1 MASSNLP
8 TDLQNLRTVLVTDM
22 KGVMSDLI
30 QDALSPLKKS
40 LDDVKKTTDSHTTKI
55 NELETALSEYSD
67 QVTEMT
73 ATCTK
78 LQAENQALADRVEDA
93 ENRARRCNLR
103 LINIPEKAEGTDA
116 VKFMAEFFAEVL
128 GKEVYPTPPVLE
140 RAHRLG
146 QRQENRPRAM
156 IVCFRYYQDKVCALE
171 RDRNRLIWC
180 GQKVA
185 DCFTWLG

>member
-1 MASSNLP
+1 MRHRTRNAPTTPKKTQAQAAGEETANVPEAHTASKEMAEMASSNLP

-78 LQAENQALADRVEDA
+78 LQAENQAFADRVEDA

-103 LINIPEKAEGTDA
+103 IINIPEKAVGTDA
-116 VKFMAEFFAEVL
+116 VKFMPEFFAEVL
-128 GKEVYPTPPVLE
+128 GREVYPTPPS
-140 RAHRLG
+140 
-146 QRQENRPRAM
+146 PP
-156 IVCFRYYQDKVCALE
+156 C
-171 RDRNRLIWC
+171 
-180 GQKVA
+180 
-185 DCFTWLG
+185 